1 MRFDSNSAWREATAS
16 VSANRDV
23 LAAIAGV
30 FFLLP
35 GLASVIFLSDFQ
47 AELMANLSNPAS
59 IERVMDGMTGTVLA
73 FSLATFVLQSVG
85 YLALL
90 ALLTDKSRPTVGEA
104 LKLAIRALPT
114 VLGAALLFFGGYMA
128 GVLVL
133 GVAGAGLAKV
143 SGLAAIAVVAVFALI
158 VGVVY
163 AMIRFSLILPVVVI
177 EQTFNPLAAL
187 QRSWRLTKDNSLRL
201 FAFYMLLLIV
211 YFVIIMVVTMITMAL
226 AVALLGQGKLA
237 MLVGGVVSGIV
248 GAAASVLLTAIL
260 AAIHRQLAGPSPDAL
275 GKTFD

>member
-177 EQTFNPLAAL
+177 EQTFNPVAAL

>member
-1 MRFDSNSAWREATAS
+1 MRFDSNSAWREAAAS

-177 EQTFNPLAAL
+177 EQMFNPVAAL

>member
-1 MRFDSNSAWREATAS
+1 MRFDSNSAWREAAAS

-59 IERVMDGMTGTVLA
+59 IERVMDGMTGPILA
-73 FSLATFVLQSVG
+73 FSLTTFILQTVG

-104 LKLAIRALPT
+104 LKLAMRALPT
-114 VLGAALLFFGGYMA
+114 VLGAALLFFAGYMA
-128 GVLVL
+128 AVLVL
-133 GVAGAGLAKV
+133 AVAGAGLAKI
-143 SGLAAIAVVAVFALI
+143 SGVGAIAGPVVIALI

-163 AMIRFSLILPVVVI
+163 AMVKFSLVLPVVVI
-177 EQTFNPLAAL
+177 EQTFNPIAAMR
-187 QRSWRLTKDNSLRL
+187 RSWRLTKGNSLRL
-201 FAFYMLLLIV
+201 FAFYMLLLVV

-226 AVALLGQGKLA
+226 AIAILGQGKLA
-237 MLVGGVVSGIV
+237 MLFGGAVSGIV
-248 GAAASVLLTAIL
+248 GAAASVLLTAVL
-260 AAIHRQLAGPSPDAL
+260 AAIHRQLAGPSAEVL
-275 GKTFD
+275 GSTFD

>member
-1 MRFDSNSAWREATAS
+1 MRFDSSSAWHEATVS
-16 VSANRDV
+16 VSTNRDV

-35 GLASVIFLSDFQ
+35 GLASVILFSDFQ

-73 FSLATFVLQSVG
+73 FSLTTFILQSVG

-104 LKLAIRALPT
+104 LKLAMRALPT
-114 VLGAALLFFGGYMA
+114 VLGAALLFFAGYMA
-128 GVLVL
+128 TVLVL
-133 GVAGAGLAKV
+133 AVVGGGLAKV
-143 SGLAAIAVVAVFALI
+143 SGMAAIVVLAVFALI

-163 AMIRFSLILPVVVI
+163 AMVKFSLVLPVVVI
-177 EQTFNPLAAL
+177 EQTFNPIAAM
-187 QRSWRLTKDNSLRL
+187 QRSWRLTKGNSLRL

-226 AVALLGQGKLA
+226 AIAILGQGKLA
-237 MLVGGVVSGIV
+237 MLFGGAVSGIV
-248 GAAASVLLTAIL
+248 GAAASVLLTAVI
-260 AAIHRQLAGPSPDAL
+260 AAIHRQLAGPSAEVL
-275 GKTFD
+275 GSTFD

>member
-177 EQTFNPLAAL
+177 EQMFNPVAAL

-275 GKTFD
+275 GKMFD

>member
-73 FSLATFVLQSVG
+73 FSLATFALQSVG

-177 EQTFNPLAAL
+177 EQTFNPVAAL

-275 GKTFD
+275 GKTFY

>member
-16 VSANRDV
+16 ALANRDV

-177 EQTFNPLAAL
+177 EQMFNPVAAL